1 MLHRARPRK
10 ATLTTIDP
18 RAPLVLDIREL
29 GRRAGSMRE
38 VSFTAP
44 APAGIGIMS
53 IGVPEGSG
61 IECDVRLESV
71 IEGVLVSG
79 TALVQLTGECSRC
92 LDPISDELEVDLQEL
107 YLYGETDA
115 RGRVVAARDDE
126 DDEQRH
132 VVGDHLD
139 LEPVLRDAVV
149 LDLPLAPVCR
159 DDCPGLC
166 PECGVR
172 LADEPEHRHDVIDP
186 RWAALGGLTGTD
198 ATTDQK
204 EED

>member
-1 MLHRARPRK
+1 MPGPGRQYP
-10 ATLTTIDP
+10 LTTLDP
-18 RAPLVLDIREL
+18 RSPLVLDTREL
-29 GRRAGSMRE
+29 GRRAGSLQE
-38 VSFTAP
+38 VSLSVP

-53 IGVPEGSG
+53 VGVPEGSE
-61 IECDVRLESV
+61 IELDVRLESV

-107 YLYGETDA
+107 YVYPETDA
-115 RGRVVAARDDE
+115 RGRPVRSDDDE

-132 VVGDHLD
+132 VVGDLLD

-166 PECGVR
+166 PQCGAR
-172 LADEPEHRHDVIDP
+172 LADDPEHHHDVIDP
-186 RWAALGGLTGTD
+186 RWAALGGLIGTD
-198 ATTDQK
+198 APTDEK
-204 EED
+204 EEG

>member
-1 MLHRARPRK
+1 
-10 ATLTTIDP
+10 
-18 RAPLVLDIREL
+18 
-29 GRRAGSMRE
+29 MRE

-53 IGVPEGSG
+53 IGVPAGSG

-79 TALVQLTGECSRC
+79 TARVRLEGECSRC

-107 YLYGETDA
+107 YVYPETDA
-115 RGRVVAARDDE
+115 RGRIVASDAEE

-132 VVGDHLD
+132 VVDDHVD
-139 LEPVLRDAVV
+139 LEPLLRDAVV

-166 PECGVR
+166 SECGAR
-172 LADEPEHRHDVIDP
+172 LEDDPEHHHDVIDP
-186 RWAALGGLTGTD
+186 RWAALGGLLADDADAPTD
-198 ATTDQK
+198 EK
-204 EED
+204 EEG

>member
-1 MLHRARPRK
+1 M
-10 ATLTTIDP
+10 
-18 RAPLVLDIREL
+18 V
-29 GRRAGSMRE
+29 E

-53 IGVPEGSG
+53 IGVPAGSG
-61 IECDVRLESV
+61 IECDVRLELV

-79 TALVQLTGECSRC
+79 TARVQLTGECSRC

-107 YLYGETDA
+107 YLYPETDA
-115 RGRVVAARDDE
+115 RGRVVAGNDDE

-186 RWAALGGLTGTD
+186 RWAALGGLVGADAPTD
-198 ATTDQK
+198 EK